1 MSAPLR
7 KRVPVHSATGKKWKS
22 HPTIKKH
29 LRQDFNGR
37 CAYCDDS
44 DSLVDVDF
52 QVEHFAPM
60 AKFPE
65 REIVYENLLYACPYC
80 NKSKSKYWVSDDPDI
95 SVIGDQGV
103 VNPCD
108 KAYDRHLGRLETGCI
123 YPKTPLGEFMYRR
136 LKLYLRRHEL
146 FFSIERLKNKIK
158 ELKAAGAGADIWP
171 MCDQLNEYYSL
182 SPIVKWQK
190 GEVLEC
196 PVGEKALKKKAIG
209 KKRARCN
216 GKKKIKRN

>member
-1 MSAPLR
+1 MHNKIL
-7 KRVPVHSATGKKWKS
+7 KKKY
-22 HPTIKKH
+22 
-29 LRQDFNGR
+29 QGFNGR
-37 CAYCDDS
+37 CAYCDDP

-65 REIVYENLLYACPYC
+65 RKIVYENLLYACPYC
-80 NKSKSKYWVSDDPDI
+80 NKSKSKYWVGDDPDI

-108 KAYDRHLGRLETGCI
+108 KAYDRHLGRLGNGRI
-123 YPKTPLGEFMYRR
+123 YPKTPLGDFMYRR

-146 FFSIERLKNKIK
+146 FYSLERLKNKIN

-171 MCDQLNEYYSL
+171 LCDQLNEYYSL
-182 SPIVKWQK
+182 APIVKWQK
-190 GEVLEC
+190 GEVLGR
-196 PVGEKALKKKAIG
+196 PVDKKALKKKAIV
-209 KKRARCN
+209 K
-216 GKKKIKRN
+216 